1 MSFLIRNNELQE
13 KYEIWIKVSNSI
25 KKEFD
30 NEPIY
35 NWPIDKIIQNTKQN
49 TERKTIWFFCLKQ
62 NCKRFFMII
71 ECQMN
76 VLNVF
81 TYQ

>member
-25 KKEFD
+25 KKQFD
-30 NEPIY
+30 NEPID

-49 TERKTIWFFCLKQ
+49 TEHKTIWFFCFKQ

-71 ECQMN
+71 EYQKN